1 MVELERGK
9 DLDGVTCR
17 ERWTWRKGG
26 TWRDERSWGW
36 GEGMGDRM
44 EGSGGK
50 PESCREESRGKALAL
65 EGWSVGGTWKEGE
78 RDLEGGREG
87 LLPSSF
93 QVPFFLLERGKVLK
107 GRMVGAG
114 GREGARVGKLGQE
127 KRKRG
132 QEGRSRRK
140 EGTWKEGA
148 GGKEGPERWKG
159 GTWEE
164 GS

>member
-1 MVELERGK
+1 
-9 DLDGVTCR
+9 
-17 ERWTWRKGG
+17 
-26 TWRDERSWGW
+26 
-36 GEGMGDRM
+36 M
-44 EGSGGK
+44 EGSGEK
-50 PESCREESRGKALAL
+50 PESRREGSRGKALAL

-93 QVPFFLLERGKVLK
+93 QVHLFLPERGRVLK
-107 GRMVGAG
+107 GRMVRAG
-114 GREGARVGKLGQE
+114 GREGARVRKLGLE
-127 KRKRG
+127 KRKMG